1 MMRPALLVGGLG
13 ETALVDEE
21 CRLLLG
27 LRDDALRFFLGL
39 LDDPLTLGVDALGGA
54 DLFGNGDAQLVDET
68 ERGVLI
74 HDDVRG
80 QGQLL
85 AVGDEGFQPLDEEN
99 DVDRSVLL
107 CRVEGPLRRWPEL
120 SHAARHSESR
130 ARRPGAAVGQISVR
144 RDRKVGFGVVRGR
157 DRRALTDHPAIR
169 DCWWPRAGAIGSAVI
184 AWADGWPEP
193 CADE

>member
-1 MMRPALLVGGLG
+1 MMLPALLVGGLG

-39 LDDPLTLGVDALGGA
+39 LDDPLTLGVDALGGS
-54 DLFGNGDAQLVDET
+54 DLFGNGDAQLVDES

-107 CRVEGPLRRWPEL
+107 CRLEGPLRRWPDYRTRRVAP
-120 SHAARHSESR
+120 SHEGVVPWRR
-130 ARRPGAAVGQISVR
+130 RRPNIS
-144 RDRKVGFGVVRGR
+144 
-157 DRRALTDHPAIR
+157 
-169 DCWWPRAGAIGSAVI
+169 PRIERSGSASSVAEI
-184 AWADGWPEP
+184 RWALVAIQLSGLMCGHEP
-193 CADE
+193 GRRLGR